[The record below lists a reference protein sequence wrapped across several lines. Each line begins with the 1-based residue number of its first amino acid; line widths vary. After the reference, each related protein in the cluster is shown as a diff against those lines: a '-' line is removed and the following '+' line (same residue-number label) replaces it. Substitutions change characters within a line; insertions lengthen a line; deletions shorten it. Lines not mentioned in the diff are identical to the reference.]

1 MEVRATEAAER
12 AISTHALREEG
23 DVYVDRYNLAFV
35 ISTHALREEGDLFQ
49 QRDSPFVFV
58 ISTHALREEG
68 DSKCAIKQKLFSGS
82 ICTMRYNPRKK
93 RAVFVQA
100 ALSLERSLHV

>member
-1 MEVRATEAAER
+1 MCAQTLLSM

-23 DVYVDRYNLAFV
+23 DGAG
-35 ISTHALREEGDLFQ
+35 HAKGKPHL
-49 QRDSPFVFV
+49 

-82 ICTMRYNPRKK
+82 ICTMRYSSRKK

-100 ALSLERSLHV
+100 ALSLKRSLHV

>member
-1 MEVRATEAAER
+1 MSFQFLPTPSARRATPAIVDPSAASFK
-12 AISTHALREEG
+12 ISTHALREEG
-23 DVYVDRYNLAFV
+23 DRIIRTTCGEDA
-35 ISTHALREEGDLFQ
+35 
-49 QRDSPFVFV
+49 

-82 ICTMRYNPRKK
+82 ICTMRYSSRKK

-100 ALSLERSLHV
+100 ALSLKRSLHV

>member
-1 MEVRATEAAER
+1 MSGAIHEGVN
-12 AISTHALREEG
+12 ISTHALREEG
-23 DVYVDRYNLAFV
+23 DKRFGNAAQ
-35 ISTHALREEGDLFQ
+35 ISAL
-49 QRDSPFVFV
+49 

-82 ICTMRYNPRKK
+82 ICTMRYSPRKK

>member
-1 MEVRATEAAER
+1 MVAPASDMTM
-12 AISTHALREEG
+12 
-23 DVYVDRYNLAFV
+23 D
-35 ISTHALREEGDLFQ
+35 
-49 QRDSPFVFV
+49 

-82 ICTMRYNPRKK
+82 ICTMRYSSRKK

>member
-1 MEVRATEAAER
+1 MDAAAASMEPE
-12 AISTHALREEG
+12 
-23 DVYVDRYNLAFV
+23 
-35 ISTHALREEGDLFQ
+35 
-49 QRDSPFVFV
+49 